1 MGVLEGKTALVT
13 GASRGV
19 GAAIAK
25 SLAGEGAA
33 VVVNYLKSEGRAE
46 DIASG
51 IRDNGGDALPFRA
64 DITDEAAVHEMVR
77 AAEDAFGAVDILVN
91 NALPDYS
98 FDPVSR
104 KDFAHV
110 GWDDYLQQLGALR
123 GALYCSQAVVPGMI
137 GEGGGRIVSILSN
150 LINNPVVAYHDY
162 TTAKSSFLGFSR
174 NLAAEL
180 GPHNITV
187 NMIAG
192 GLIDETD
199 ASAAT
204 TQEVRDIV
212 AGSTPLR
219 RLGTPEDL
227 GRAVL
232 MFASPWADFVTGQYI
247 TCDGGLVMP

>member
-1 MGVLEGKTALVT
+1 MGVLEGKVALVT

-19 GAAIAK
+19 GAAIARC
-25 SLAGEGAA
+25 LAREGAA
-33 VVVNYLKSEGRAE
+33 VVVNYLKCEERAE
-46 DIASG
+46 DVARR
-51 IRDNGGDALPFRA
+51 IRQDGGEALPHRA
-64 DITDEAAVHEMVR
+64 DVTDEAAVREIVETAR
-77 AAEDAFGAVDILVN
+77 EALGPVDILVN
-91 NALPDYS
+91 NALPDYR
-98 FDPVSR
+98 FDPVTR
-104 KDFAHV
+104 KDFASIR
-110 GWDDYLQQLGALR
+110 WEDYLQQLGALR

-137 GEGGGRIVSILSN
+137 EKGGGRIVSILSN

-162 TTAKSSFLGFSR
+162 TTAKSAFLGFSR

-180 GPHNITV
+180 GEHNITV

-199 ASAAT
+199 ASAPT
-204 TQEVRDIV
+204 TEEVRRLV

-219 RLGTPEDL
+219 HLGTPEDL
-227 GRAVL
+227 GHAVL

>member
-1 MGVLEGKTALVT
+1 MGVLEGKVALVT
-13 GASRGV
+13 GGSRGV

-25 SLAGEGAA
+25 SLAQEGAA
-33 VVVNYLKSEGRAE
+33 VVVNYLKSADKAGEVAR
-46 DIASG
+46 S
-51 IRDNGGDALPFRA
+51 IRDGGGKAPPYGA
-64 DITDEAAVHEMVR
+64 DITDEEAVRGLFR
-77 AAEDAFGAVDILVN
+77 ATAETFGPVDILVN
-91 NALPDYS
+91 NALPDYR
-98 FDPVSR
+98 FDPTSR
-104 KDFAHV
+104 KDLASV
-110 GWDDYLQQLGALR
+110 GWEDYLQQLGALR
-123 GALYCSQAVVPGMI
+123 GALYCSQTVVPGMV
-137 GEGGGRIVSILSN
+137 EKGGGKIISILSN

-162 TTAKSSFLGFSR
+162 TTAKSAFLGFSR
-174 NLAAEL
+174 NLASEL

-204 TQEVRDIV
+204 TEEVRQLV

>member
-1 MGVLEGKTALVT
+1 MGALEGKVALVT

-19 GAAIAK
+19 GASIAR

-46 DIASG
+46 EVASDI
-51 IRDNGGDALPFRA
+51 REGGGEALPFRA
-64 DITDEAAVHEMVR
+64 DITNEAAVREMVR
-77 AAEDAFGAVDILVN
+77 TAEETFGAVDILVN

-110 GWDDYLQQLGALR
+110 GWNDYLQQLDALR

-137 GEGGGRIVSILSN
+137 GKGGGRIVSILSN

-162 TTAKSSFLGFSR
+162 TTAKSAFLGFSR
-174 NLAAEL
+174 NLAADL

-227 GRAVL
+227 GHAVL
-232 MFASPWADFVTGQYI
+232 IFVSPWASFVTGQYI

>member
-1 MGVLEGKTALVT
+1 MAVLEGKVALVT

-46 DIASG
+46 EVARDIRGSG
-51 IRDNGGDALPFRA
+51 GEAFPYRA
-64 DITDEAAVHEMVR
+64 DITDEAAVCEMVR
-77 AAEDAFGAVDILVN
+77 TAEGAFGAVDILVN

-98 FDPVSR
+98 FDPVER
-104 KDFAHV
+104 KDFAGV
-110 GWDDYLQQLGALR
+110 KWDDYLQQLAALR

-137 GEGGGRIVSILSN
+137 GKGGGRIVSILSN

-232 MFASPWADFVTGQYI
+232 MFASPWAGFVTGQYI

>member
-1 MGVLEGKTALVT
+1 MGVLEGKVALVT

-33 VVVNYLKSEGRAE
+33 VVVNYLKSEARAE
-46 DIASG
+46 EVAFG
-51 IRDNGGDALPFRA
+51 IRDSGGEALPYRA
-64 DITDEAAVHEMVR
+64 DITDEAAVHEMVQ
-77 AAEDAFGAVDILVN
+77 AAEEAFGAVDILVN

-98 FDPVSR
+98 FDPISR
-104 KDFAHV
+104 KDFEHV
-110 GWDDYLQQLGALR
+110 GWDDYLQQLGALQ
-123 GALYCSQAVVPGMI
+123 GALYCSQAVVPGMT
-137 GEGGGRIVSILSN
+137 GKGGGSIVSILSN

-162 TTAKSSFLGFSR
+162 TPAKSSFLGFSR

-192 GLIDETD
+192 GLIDETY

-227 GRAVL
+227 GHAVL
-232 MFASPWADFVTGQYI
+232 MFASPWAGFVTGQYI